1 MFHVLTTDICHAMY
15 IGLPATKQNSSVGA
29 SLPHVAVV
37 PPAVSR
43 ILPAVTFVVE
53 ASRRGAA
60 STEVGGLQAG
70 GSNNRRTCQV
80 PSFRNCNSK

>member
-1 MFHVLTTDICHAMY
+1 MLHVLSPYICHAVY

-29 SLPHVAVV
+29 SLPNVAVV

-43 ILPAVTFVVE
+43 ILPTVAFVVE

-60 STEVGGLQAG
+60 STEVGGVNAG
-70 GSNNRRTCQV
+70 GNIHQGTCQV
-80 PSFRNCNSK
+80 PSFGPCNSK